1 MMKFLIV
8 EDDIKIT
15 EFLKKGLNE
24 EGYTVDIS
32 GSGDEALYLAS
43 TNAYDLIL
51 LDIMIPHIDGISV
64 CKMLRANNNMTPIII
79 LSAKDATE
87 DKVHGL
93 NEGANDYLAKP
104 FAFSE
109 LLARIRVQLRHQETG
124 VSTRLSLADLEMDLL
139 TKTVKRRGEIIKLTA
154 KEFSLLEYMMRH
166 KNQVLSETKINEA
179 MRDLNE
185 TSISN
190 IVNVYIYR
198 LRTKID
204 KGYEPKLIKTV
215 RGMGFCLNDD

>member
-1 MMKFLIV
+1 
-8 EDDIKIT
+8 
-15 EFLKKGLNE
+15 
-24 EGYTVDIS
+24 
-32 GSGDEALYLAS
+32 
-43 TNAYDLIL
+43 
-51 LDIMIPHIDGISV
+51 
-64 CKMLRANNNMTPIII
+64 MLRANNNMTPIII